1 MNTRKTIGMILTLF
15 LGGFSSLG
23 IAQVVAQSKVIFGT
37 DVANPISVAP
47 YESTRI
53 NVELAR
59 DEYDIEGD
67 PFAKG
72 RALWLGTV
80 ATGSALRATFV
91 TDKPG
96 VDDLLN
102 ADDVYRFS
110 FVLSAL
116 APGEYTV
123 ELALSGQASALMPVR
138 RAVTVAATSP
148 TVVATSLGQRPTGK
162 FFLTAS
168 AQELSTLAAL
178 TGDGSVDKKGLL
190 WGVAEQT
197 MNVWPATGDAPT
209 AAKPVCRLY
218 HPQAVTHFY
227 SANAADCALVR
238 NISPWVDEG
247 IAFKA
252 LTPNNGACPTGT
264 DPVYR
269 LFSAGLGN
277 HVYTRSTATVASFG
291 QTGWVNEG
299 VVFCSPKT

>member
-1 MNTRKTIGMILTLF
+1 MNTRKTTGMILPLF

-37 DVANPISVAP
+37 DVPNPISVAP

-80 ATGSALRATFV
+80 ATGNALRVTFV

-96 VDDLLN
+96 VDDFLN

-123 ELALSGQASALMPVR
+123 ELALSGQASALVPVR
-138 RAVTVAATSP
+138 RTVIVAATSP

-168 AQELSTLAAL
+168 AQELSVLAAL

-190 WGVAEQT
+190 WGIAEQT
-197 MNVWPATGDAPT
+197 MNVWPAMGDAPT

-238 NISPWVDEG
+238 RTSPWIDEG
-247 IAFKA
+247 VAFKA
-252 LTPNNGACPTGT
+252 LTPSNGACAIGT
-264 DPVYR
+264 DAIYR
-269 LFSAGLGN
+269 MFSAALAN
-277 HVYTRSTATVASFG
+277 HAYARSTATVASFG